1 MARSEH
7 HDLTRKELKGPDWFL
22 AKATG
27 VAAWA
32 GQNQKRIA
40 VGLGGALAVL
50 GVALGASA
58 WMDER
63 ETKAGAMLYRTLE
76 AVDGEVSGAPLPGL
90 GRKVFATASDKDR
103 AVVAAAAEVLQAY
116 PSSQAARTAALAAGD
131 AHLRLGEWDA
141 ALESYQRF
149 LAGGPA
155 DDSLRF
161 AALEG
166 LALAREGKGE
176 LELAA
181 RDYQRLGVEA
191 AAHKDRAALE
201 QARVLA
207 RAGKREEARAILK
220 RFPEEFK
227 DSPLRPEAEERL
239 RRLGAG

>member
-1 MARSEH
+1 MAKSEH
-7 HDLTRKELKGPDWFL
+7 HDLTRKEMKGPDWFQ
-22 AKATG
+22 AKATE
-27 VAAWA
+27 AASWV

-50 GVALGASA
+50 AIALGVSA
-58 WMDER
+58 FLGER
-63 ETKAGAMLYRTLE
+63 EAKAGALLYRTLE
-76 AVDGEVSGAPLPGL
+76 AVDGEVSSVPLPGL
-90 GRKVFATASDKDR
+90 GRKVFASAADRDR

-116 PSSQAARTAALAAGD
+116 PSSAAARTAALAAGD

-141 ALESYQRF
+141 ALDSYQRF
-149 LAGGPA
+149 LAAAPG

-166 LALAREGKGE
+166 LALAREGKGD
-176 LELAA
+176 LEGAA
-181 RDYQRLGVEA
+181 RDYQRLGAEA

-201 QARVLA
+201 RARVLA
-207 RAGKREEARAILK
+207 RAGKGEEARAILK